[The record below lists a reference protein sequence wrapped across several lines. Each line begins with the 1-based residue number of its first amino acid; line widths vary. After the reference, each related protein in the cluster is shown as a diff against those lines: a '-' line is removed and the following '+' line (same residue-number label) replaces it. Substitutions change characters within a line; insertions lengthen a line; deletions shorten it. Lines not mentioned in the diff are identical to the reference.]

1 MELIRGLHNL
11 KKQPGC
17 VLTIGNFDG
26 VHLGHQE
33 LLIKLVSKSKKMGLP
48 SLVISFSVTPETFFG
63 RPKARLSSFRD
74 KHLFLKSLGVDKHL
88 LVRFNKSFSE
98 ISAASFI
105 NQILVQKIGIKHC
118 FIGDDFRFGKDRLG
132 DFSMLKNASDENNF
146 TIEKINS
153 VLLDGRRVSSSGVRG
168 LLSEGDFISA
178 EKFLGRPFSISGKVA
193 HGEKLGR
200 TIGFPTAN
208 ISIHRKLSPVLG
220 VYSVLI
226 KLKSKTYNGVCNV
239 GKRPTLGGIK
249 TLLEVFI
256 FDFNKEIY
264 GEYVTIIF
272 KQKCREEE
280 KFESFEALKK
290 QIKKDVEKSRLFFQ
304 SNIS

>member
-132 DFSMLKNASDENNF
+132 DFSMLKNASHENNF

-153 VLLDGRRVSSSGVRG
+153 VLLDGRRVSSSGVRD

-226 KLKSKTYNGVCNV
+226 QLNSKTYNGVCNV
-239 GKRPTLGGIK
+239 GKRPTLGGSK

-280 KFESFEALKK
+280 KFESFEALQK

-304 SNIS
+304 GNIS